1 MMIKMLVTDL
11 DGTLL
16 NSNGVTSVENLI
28 TLKEL
33 DDKGITRVIAT
44 GRSLYSISK
53 VISDDFPVDYIIFS
67 SGAGIIKWSDKQILH
82 SRLLEKADV
91 QEVVSDLIAHNIDFM
106 IHEPIPHNHCFLY
119 HATSQSNPDFF
130 RRIEVYQKF
139 CQPYI
144 PGIEFPNGA
153 TQLIAVLPNNPELFS
168 ELSLKFPNLKVIRTT
183 SPLDGQSIWMEIFP
197 VDVSKAY
204 GINWLCNNIIG
215 CKPSDVVVIGND
227 FNDLDMLEFT
237 RHAFVVENA
246 PNELKSIYRV
256 VPSNDQDGFS
266 AAVKEILFS
275 S

>member
-1 MMIKMLVTDL
+1 
-11 DGTLL
+11 
-16 NSNGVTSVENLI
+16 
-28 TLKEL
+28 
-33 DDKGITRVIAT
+33 
-44 GRSLYSISK
+44 
-53 VISDDFPVDYIIFS
+53 
-67 SGAGIIKWSDKQILH
+67 
-82 SRLLEKADV
+82 V

-119 HATSQSNPDFF
+119 HSTNHSNPDFF

-144 PGIEFPNGA
+144 PGVEFPNGA

-168 ELSLKFPNLKVIRTT
+168 ELSQKFPNLKVIRTT
-183 SPLDGQSIWMEIFP
+183 SPLDGKSIWMEIFP

-204 GINWLCNNIIG
+204 GINWICNNIIG

-237 RHAFVVENA
+237 SHAFVVENA
-246 PNELKSIYRV
+246 PNELKSIYQV

-266 AAVKEILFS
+266 AAVKEILIS